1 MNAEQIDEW
10 LLADFDPGSLRV
22 LEDREEE
29 PDFSAIIKGARERI
43 AGVDFDDPHVPL
55 ELEAIRGLLSI
66 ILHLDNTLDAYYY
79 DMSDRGELPEGA

>member
-10 LLADFDPGSLRV
+10 LLKDFDPDSLHV

-29 PDFSAIIKGARERI
+29 PNFENTLKKAHTLLAEGR
-43 AGVDFDDPHVPL
+43 PL
-55 ELEAIRGLLSI
+55 ADASLVRDLLSI

-79 DMSDRGELPEGA
+79 DMSDRGELPHGA